1 MHAALVSAEEQGI
14 IASGGIQND
23 VRARLNGRRNLPR
36 GRESGKGNGM
46 YIHKEAWENVEFSRN
61 CERGYLGP
69 EEW

>member
-46 YIHKEAWENVEFSRN
+46 CIHKEAWENVEFSRN